1 MSGSN
6 HATRLKAKAFR
17 REFATLSQSSPLCL
31 ARFARSS
38 QDIRM
43 SERNKGAKQKPEAI
57 GAYIKGQ
64 FSRIRHIS
72 KEVCRILRLC
82 LQMQCLSGKLTMR
95 LRNEK
100 ADTELNPYRLFSV
113 NKSILQE
120 NNIFFCSFVFFG
132 FCGVVSGCRN

>member
-17 REFATLSQSSPLCL
+17 CEFATLSQSSPLCL

-57 GAYIKGQ
+57 A
-64 FSRIRHIS
+64 
-72 KEVCRILRLC
+72 
-82 LQMQCLSGKLTMR
+82 SGFVWLPLLDLNQR
-95 LRNEK
+95 P
-100 ADTELNPYRLFSV
+100 AD
-113 NKSILQE
+113 
-120 NNIFFCSFVFFG
+120 
-132 FCGVVSGCRN
+132 